1 MKYDI
6 SKLQFVEIY
15 EFGRIETLKEPMQ
28 TEVEVLLLWSSA
40 PARLFPPLSLKLP
53 ARNRAFSCVHERRQ
67 PSDKNSR
74 GLKNNNKKE
83 SHDAE

>member
-6 SKLQFVEIY
+6 SKLQFVEIWIRSY
-15 EFGRIETLKEPMQ
+15 WNFERAMQ

-40 PARLFPPLSLKLP
+40 PARFPPLSLKLP
-53 ARNRAFSCVHERRQ
+53 VRNRAFSCVHERRQ

>member
-6 SKLQFVEIY
+6 SKLQFVEIWIRSYWNY
-15 EFGRIETLKEPMQ
+15 ERAMQ

-40 PARLFPPLSLKLP
+40 PARFPPPLSLKLP